1 MNKRQKAKY
10 YKRLYEQQLK
20 LKNKHIE
27 VKTSKIPIITYRI
40 TKAMPDEFQAN
51 AAPYWIREEMSE
63 DIKKI
68 IYDNLKINKV
78 EDENNTFWP
87 NVMFEA
93 TIRIAWE

>member
-10 YKRLYEQQLK
+10 YKRLYEQCLHSLK
-20 LKNKHIE
+20 PNN
-27 VKTSKIPIITYRI
+27 VKITRIPVITYKV

-63 DIKKI
+63 EIKQI

-78 EDENNTFWP
+78 RDENNAFWP